1 MDNSKMAKD
10 NTSLNYDMFEHDKGR
25 NKLSRNIETRKV
37 CDCKET
43 ECHCNCVKVGD
54 PLEWANKNAGGG
66 KIA

>member
-1 MDNSKMAKD
+1 MDNSKMAKAD
-10 NTSLNYDMFEHDKGR
+10 TSLNYDMFEHDKGR

-37 CDCKET
+37 CDCKEG
-43 ECHCNCVKVGD
+43 CHCNCVKVGD